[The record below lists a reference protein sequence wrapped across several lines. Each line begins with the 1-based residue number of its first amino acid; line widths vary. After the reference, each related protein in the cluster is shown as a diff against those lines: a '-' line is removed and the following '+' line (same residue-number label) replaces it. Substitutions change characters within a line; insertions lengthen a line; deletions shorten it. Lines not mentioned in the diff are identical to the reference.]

1 MSKRSEQMR
10 ELFCREYIIDYNG
23 TQAAIRA
30 GYSERG
36 ACQTA
41 SRLLSDVKLLS
52 RVRELQAEQV
62 ERLAV
67 TADSVVLRLLEV
79 YERCMQ
85 AKPVMQWDKEA
96 KEYVETGEYVFDSKG
111 ALGALDLLGKHLAM
125 FTNKTIVG
133 GVESE
138 QSKLDALI
146 AQMAG
151 DDTK

>member
-1 MSKRSEQMR
+1 MSKRSEEMH

-30 GYSERG
+30 GYSEK
-36 ACQTA
+36 TA
-41 SRLLSDVKLLS
+41 YSQANRLLKNAEILS

-62 ERLAV
+62 NRLAV

-85 AKPVMQWDKEA
+85 AKPVMTWDKEA
-96 KEYVETGEYVFDSKG
+96 KEYVATGEYVFDSKG

-125 FTNKTIVG
+125 FTNKTVVS

-146 AQMAG
+146 AQTMG
-151 DDTK
+151 DDAK